1 MKLKITYFSALHE
14 LQDERERVVILIDV
28 DKFDNIWMVYLF
40 EDVNFIDESHPVLFR
55 HLVPKIFKSR
65 WKKLPY
71 FLRVLIATGCPV
83 VLLRPLLTVAKLPLL
98 HCVKHISDLSV
109 EHEIHL
115 LSDSLLY
122 GVVLFQIFPWS

>member
-40 EDVNFIDESHPVLFR
+40 EDVNLIDESHPVLFR

-65 WKKLPY
+65 
-71 FLRVLIATGCPV
+71 
-83 VLLRPLLTVAKLPLL
+83 
-98 HCVKHISDLSV
+98 
-109 EHEIHL
+109 
-115 LSDSLLY
+115 
-122 GVVLFQIFPWS
+122 